1 MFSVLNIRLYTKM
14 HVRQCKLLTVTAH
27 TELTT
32 EKAIKRV
39 NGSMYK
45 KIRMRESGMK
55 IKFI

>member
-1 MFSVLNIRLYTKM
+1 MRLYTKM

-32 EKAIKRV
+32 EIAIKRV
-39 NGSMYK
+39 NGSKYET
-45 KIRMRESGMK
+45 IRKSVSG